1 MLTRRVYKVYK
12 MTATIMV
19 NMHVY
24 LYLLTVVLTQTP
36 PSPLSKI
43 PRVNSSASSYRF
55 SQILLHLSLMEAWD
69 TSVLWHIF
77 LLKIMKLNTVWLLL
91 DRYFFP
97 CTTFIRMFTI
107 YFISKFY
114 SFLKFWPVITFW
126 TWSIMCFHLI

>member
-24 LYLLTVVLTQTP
+24 LYLLTVVLTRTP
-36 PSPLSKI
+36 PSPTKQ
-43 PRVNSSASSYRF
+43 NSSGKFSASNYRF

-69 TSVLWHIF
+69 TSVLCHIF

-114 SFLKFWPVITFW
+114 SFLKFWPVITLW

>member
-19 NMHVY
+19 NIHVY
-24 LYLLTVVLTQTP
+24 LYLLTVVLTRTP

-69 TSVLWHIF
+69 TTVLWHI
-77 LLKIMKLNTVWLLL
+77 LKLNTVWLLL
-91 DRYFFP
+91 VRYFFY

-126 TWSIMCFHLI
+126 TRSIMCFHLI